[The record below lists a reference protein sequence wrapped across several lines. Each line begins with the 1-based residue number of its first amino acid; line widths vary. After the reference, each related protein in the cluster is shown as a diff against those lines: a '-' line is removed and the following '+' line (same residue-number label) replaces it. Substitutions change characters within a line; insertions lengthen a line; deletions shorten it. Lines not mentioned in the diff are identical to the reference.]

1 MWAIGPTQL
10 IALLLVVAALSSVC
24 GYVGSAISRRK
35 KRSARAYF
43 TVGFFCG
50 VTTSAVLR
58 GRRRALHALAAVVRR
73 TRLSTNTPFRH

>member
-10 IALLLVVAALSSVC
+10 IALLLVVAALSSAC

-35 KRSARAYF
+35 SRGARAYF

-50 VTTSAVLR
+50 VTTSAMLR
-58 GRRRALHALAAVVRR
+58 GRRRAANALAAIARR
-73 TRLSTNTPFRH
+73 TRLSTAR